1 MAGTLSRRGDDP
13 PPADGGAPDA
23 FRRRIR
29 GTEYTAASVAKLPKL
44 IKTKKRCCKSGPRC
58 KRCPV
63 VCKRLEKQGL
73 AERVELRVYRITGD
87 VKKKQLAAA
96 RAR

>member
-1 MAGTLSRRGDDP
+1 MGKA
-13 PPADGGAPDA
+13 
-23 FRRRIR
+23 IK
-29 GTEYTAASVAKLPKL
+29 AKKS
-44 IKTKKRCCKSGPRC
+44 CCKSRQRC

-73 AERVELRVYRITGD
+73 ADRVELRVYRISGD
-87 VKKKQLAAA
+87 LKKKQLAAA

>member
-1 MAGTLSRRGDDP
+1 MARTLAAASAGTTGMRP
-13 PPADGGAPDA
+13 PCVRELGEPNTLLAL
-23 FRRRIR
+23 
-29 GTEYTAASVAKLPKL
+29 VAKLPKL

-63 VCKRLEKQGL
+63 VCKRLEKQGV